1 MGPPGRDGGGRS
13 VTKVTLC
20 YEVWPDSAGTY
31 DIRYSILDYNDD
43 SREVF
48 ATIVQTGSDAG
59 IFSNSA
65 IFFKNE
71 ALRERAPLDVQ
82 GFSIELKSAQEANIR
97 YRPTGRQSNFPCN

>member
-1 MGPPGRDGGGRS
+1 
-13 VTKVTLC
+13 
-20 YEVWPDSAGTY
+20 
-31 DIRYSILDYNDD
+31 
-43 SREVF
+43 VF